1 MQNEVNK
8 PIFVVGSPRS
18 GTSVLT
24 WCLGQHPNI
33 VALPE
38 SSWMGD
44 VAIDLAIRYQIGA
57 ARGIRSVLSAMDI
70 QSDEFFASFGQTIND
85 LILRHRK
92 DLERKRCVVSPPGA
106 HRAPRPSKT
115 SNSKSQ
121 PRARWVDGTPEYSFY
136 ICGLRKL
143 FPKAR
148 FIHIVR
154 DVPSV
159 VRSMLNFHRIAGN
172 RLVANEE
179 EAYDYWLRTDS
190 ACLKAEQAYG
200 PRVVLRLRYS
210 QLVDSPETAMRSVL
224 KFVGERYVTASLKPL
239 QERINSSKVPADF
252 KIGDPKTNSVLV
264 ERATQLSTEMIE
276 TPQPSEASPAA
287 AEEMEAAFYERARYV
302 ATVDSEYHRAKEI
315 IATLQKEHAQQQA
328 SYHAELQRVQKEH
341 AQQQTSYHA
350 ELQRVQKEHAQ
361 QQASYHAELQRV
373 QKEHARQEAAYQAE
387 LRMLQGE
394 RQRHERSI
402 VELTDRL
409 RKQLWDARKLSRLL
423 DEAENAAARLRS
435 SRRWKLANP
444 GTAIQARLFPGKVSL
459 GYGHLEKVVAA
470 YLQWRACRPE
480 IANIDDEI
488 KSLQVP
494 DIARVAQTEPDNE
507 TIDPP
512 NCGTANCAD

>member
-1 MQNEVNK
+1 
-8 PIFVVGSPRS
+8 
-18 GTSVLT
+18 
-24 WCLGQHPNI
+24 
-33 VALPE
+33 
-38 SSWMGD
+38 MGD

-57 ARGIRSVLSAMDI
+57 ARGIRSVLSAMDV

-92 DLERKRCVVSPPGA
+92 DLERKRRVVSPPGA
-106 HRAPRPSKT
+106 HRAPSPSKM
-115 SNSKSQ
+115 SHSKSQ
-121 PRARWVDGTPEYSFY
+121 PRTRWVDGTPEYSFY

-143 FPKAR
+143 FPKAQ

-179 EAYDYWLRTDS
+179 EAYGYWLRAVS

-210 QLVDSPETAMRSVL
+210 ELVDSPETAMRSVL

-252 KIGDPKTNSVLV
+252 KIGDPETDSMLV

-287 AEEMEAAFYERARYV
+287 AEEMEAAFYERVRYV

-328 SYHAELQRVQKEH
+328 SYHAELQRVQAEHAQQQTSYHAELQRVQKEHAWQQASYHAELQRVQAEH

-361 QQASYHAELQRV
+361 QEAS
-373 QKEHARQEAAYQAE
+373 YQAE
-387 LRMLQGE
+387 LRMLQAE

-402 VELTDRL
+402 SELTDRL
-409 RKQLWDARKLSRLL
+409 RKQLWDTRRLSRLL
-423 DEAENAAARLRS
+423 DDAENAAARLRS

-444 GTAIQARLFPGKVSL
+444 GTAIQAKLFPGKMSL

-470 YLQWRACRPE
+470 YSQWRASRPE
-480 IANIDDEI
+480 VANIDDEI
-488 KSLQVP
+488 KSLQFP
-494 DIARVAQTEPDNE
+494 DIPRVAPTEPENE
-507 TIDPP
+507 TIDTP
-512 NCGTANCAD
+512 NCDTANCADKQSSRHCSSV

>member
-1 MQNEVNK
+1 
-8 PIFVVGSPRS
+8 
-18 GTSVLT
+18 
-24 WCLGQHPNI
+24 
-33 VALPE
+33 
-38 SSWMGD
+38 MGD
-44 VAIDLAIRYQIGA
+44 IAIDFAIRYQIGA
-57 ARGIRSVLSAMDI
+57 ARGIRSVLSAMDV

-92 DLERKRCVVSPPGA
+92 DLDRKRRVVSPPGA
-106 HRAPRPSKT
+106 HRAPSPSKT
-115 SNSKSQ
+115 SHPKSQ
-121 PRARWVDGTPEYSFY
+121 PKARWVDGTPEYSFY

-179 EAYDYWLRTDS
+179 EAYGYWLRAVS

-210 QLVDSPETAMRSVL
+210 ELVDSPETAMCSVL

-252 KIGDPKTNSVLV
+252 KIGDPETNSALV

-287 AEEMEAAFYERARYV
+287 AEEMEAAFYERVRYV

-315 IATLQKEHAQQQA
+315 IARLQKEHAQQQA
-328 SYHAELQRVQKEH
+328 SYHV
-341 AQQQTSYHA
+341 
-350 ELQRVQKEHAQ
+350 
-361 QQASYHAELQRV
+361 
-373 QKEHARQEAAYQAE
+373 E
-387 LRMLQGE
+387 LRMLQAE

-402 VELTDRL
+402 SELTDRL
-409 RKQLWDARKLSRLL
+409 RKQLWDTRRLSRLL
-423 DEAENAAARLRS
+423 DDAENAAARLRS

-444 GTAIQARLFPGKVSL
+444 GTAIQAKLFPGKMSL

-470 YLQWRACRPE
+470 YSQWRASRPE
-480 IANIDDEI
+480 VANIDDEI
-488 KSLQVP
+488 NALQFP
-494 DIARVAQTEPDNE
+494 DIPRVAPTEPESE

-512 NCGTANCAD
+512 NCDTANCAD

>member
-1 MQNEVNK
+1 
-8 PIFVVGSPRS
+8 
-18 GTSVLT
+18 
-24 WCLGQHPNI
+24 
-33 VALPE
+33 
-38 SSWMGD
+38 MGD
-44 VAIDLAIRYQIGA
+44 IAIDFAIRYQIGA
-57 ARGIRSVLSAMDI
+57 ARGIRSVLSAMDV

-92 DLERKRCVVSPPGA
+92 DLDRKRRVVSFPGA
-106 HRAPRPSKT
+106 HRAPSPSKT
-115 SNSKSQ
+115 SHPKSQ
-121 PRARWVDGTPEYSFY
+121 PKARWVDGTPEYSFY

-179 EAYDYWLRTDS
+179 EAYGYWLRAVS

-210 QLVDSPETAMRSVL
+210 ELVDSPETAMRSVL
-224 KFVGERYVTASLKPL
+224 KFVGEHYVTASLKPL

-252 KIGDPKTNSVLV
+252 KIGDPETNSALV

-287 AEEMEAAFYERARYV
+287 AEEMEAAFYERVRYV

-315 IATLQKEHAQQQA
+315 IARLQKEHAQQQA

-341 AQQQTSYHA
+341 AQQQ
-350 ELQRVQKEHAQ
+350 
-361 QQASYHAELQRV
+361 ASYHAEL
-373 QKEHARQEAAYQAE
+373 
-387 LRMLQGE
+387 RMLQAE

-402 VELTDRL
+402 SELTDRL
-409 RKQLWDARKLSRLL
+409 RKQLWDTRRLSRLL
-423 DEAENAAARLRS
+423 DDAENAAARLRS

-444 GTAIQARLFPGKVSL
+444 GTAIQAKLFPGKMSL

-470 YLQWRACRPE
+470 YSQWRASRPE
-480 IANIDDEI
+480 VANIDDEI
-488 KSLQVP
+488 NALQFP
-494 DIARVAQTEPDNE
+494 DIPRVAPTEPENE

-512 NCGTANCAD
+512 NCDTATCAD

>member
-1 MQNEVNK
+1 MQNKINK

-18 GTSVLT
+18 DTSVLT

-57 ARGIRSVLSAMDI
+57 ERGIRSILSAMDI
-70 QSDEFFASFGQTIND
+70 YSDEFFASFGQTIND
-85 LILRHRK
+85 LILRHRR
-92 DLERKRCVVSPPGA
+92 DLDRKRRVVSPPGA
-106 HRAPRPSKT
+106 HRAPSPSKT
-115 SNSKSQ
+115 SHSKPQ

-179 EAYDYWLRTDS
+179 QAYDYWLRAVS

-210 QLVDSPETAMRSVL
+210 ELVDAPETAMRSVL

-252 KIGDPKTNSVLV
+252 KIGDPETDPVVV
-264 ERATQLSTEMIE
+264 ERATELSAEMTE
-276 TPQPSEASPAA
+276 TPQPLEASPAA
-287 AEEMEAAFYERARYV
+287 AEEMEAAFYERVRYV
-302 ATVDSEYHRAKEI
+302 ATVDSEYRRAKEI
-315 IATLQKEHAQQQA
+315 IATLQKEHAQQEA
-328 SYHAELQRVQKEH
+328 SYHAELRRMQAEH
-341 AQQQTSYHA
+341 AH
-350 ELQRVQKEHAQ
+350 E
-361 QQASYHAELQRV
+361 QAS
-373 QKEHARQEAAYQAE
+373 YQAE
-387 LRMLQGE
+387 LRRMQAEHAHEQASYHTELQRVEAE

-402 VELTDRL
+402 AELTDRL
-409 RKQLWDARKLSRLL
+409 RKQLWDTSRLSRLL
-423 DEAENAAARLRS
+423 DDTENAAARLRS

-444 GTAIQARLFPGKVSL
+444 GTAIQAKLFPGKASL

-470 YLQWRACRPE
+470 YSQWRASHPE
-480 IANIDDEI
+480 IAKIDDATKAARSSILPSNAQGNSDKKVEDFPEI
-488 KSLQVP
+488 QAVRK
-494 DIARVAQTEPDNE
+494 IAISETSAEPE
-507 TIDPP
+507 
-512 NCGTANCAD
+512 

>member
-1 MQNEVNK
+1 
-8 PIFVVGSPRS
+8 
-18 GTSVLT
+18 
-24 WCLGQHPNI
+24 
-33 VALPE
+33 
-38 SSWMGD
+38 MGD
-44 VAIDLAIRYQIGA
+44 IAIDFAIRYQIGA
-57 ARGIRSVLSAMDI
+57 ARGIRSVLSAMDV

-92 DLERKRCVVSPPGA
+92 DLDRKRRVVSFPGA
-106 HRAPRPSKT
+106 HRAPSPSKT
-115 SNSKSQ
+115 SHPKSQ
-121 PRARWVDGTPEYSFY
+121 PKARWVDGTPEYSFY

-179 EAYDYWLRTDS
+179 EAYGYWLRAVS

-210 QLVDSPETAMRSVL
+210 ELVDSPETAMRSVL

-252 KIGDPKTNSVLV
+252 KIGDPETNSALV

-287 AEEMEAAFYERARYV
+287 AEEMEAAFYERVRYV

-315 IATLQKEHAQQQA
+315 IARLQKEHAQQQA

-361 QQASYHAELQRV
+361 QQASYHV
-373 QKEHARQEAAYQAE
+373 E
-387 LRMLQGE
+387 LRMLQAE

-402 VELTDRL
+402 SELTDRL
-409 RKQLWDARKLSRLL
+409 RKQLWDTRRLSRLL
-423 DEAENAAARLRS
+423 DDAENAAARLRS

-444 GTAIQARLFPGKVSL
+444 GTAIQAKLFPGKMSL

-470 YLQWRACRPE
+470 YSQWRASRPE
-480 IANIDDEI
+480 VANIDDEI
-488 KSLQVP
+488 KSLQFS
-494 DIARVAQTEPDNE
+494 DIPRVAPTGPENE
-507 TIDPP
+507 TIDTP
-512 NCGTANCAD
+512 NCDTANCADKQSSRHCSSV

>member
-1 MQNEVNK
+1 
-8 PIFVVGSPRS
+8 
-18 GTSVLT
+18 
-24 WCLGQHPNI
+24 
-33 VALPE
+33 
-38 SSWMGD
+38 MGD
-44 VAIDLAIRYQIGA
+44 IAIDLAIRYQIGA
-57 ARGIRSVLSAMDI
+57 ARGIRSVLSAMDV

-92 DLERKRCVVSPPGA
+92 DLERKRRAISLPGA
-106 HRAPRPSKT
+106 HRAPTPSKT
-115 SNSKSQ
+115 SHAKSQ

-159 VRSMLNFHRIAGN
+159 VRSMLNFHRIAGS

-179 EAYDYWLRTDS
+179 QAYDYWLRAVS

-210 QLVDSPETAMRSVL
+210 DLVDSPETAMRSVL
-224 KFVGERYVTASLKPL
+224 KFVGERYVAASLKPL
-239 QERINSSKVPADF
+239 QERINSSRVPADF
-252 KIGDPKTNSVLV
+252 KIGDPETDPVLV
-264 ERATQLSTEMIE
+264 ERATRLSTEMIE

-287 AEEMEAAFYERARYV
+287 AEEMEAAFYERVRYV

-328 SYHAELQRVQKEH
+328 SYQ
-341 AQQQTSYHA
+341 A

-361 QQASYHAELQRV
+361 QQASYHAEL
-373 QKEHARQEAAYQAE
+373 
-387 LRMLQGE
+387 RMLQAE

-402 VELTDRL
+402 AELTDRL
-409 RKQLWDARKLSRLL
+409 RKQLWNTRRLSRLL
-423 DEAENAAARLRS
+423 DDAGNAAARLRS

-444 GTAIQARLFPGKVSL
+444 GTAIHVKLFPGKVSL

-470 YLQWRACRPE
+470 YSQWRASCPE

-488 KSLQVP
+488 KSLQFP
-494 DIARVAQTEPDNE
+494 DIPRAAPTEPENE
-507 TIDPP
+507 TINRP
-512 NCGTANCAD
+512 NCDTANCAD

>member
-57 ARGIRSVLSAMDI
+57 ERGIRSILSAMDI
-70 QSDEFFASFGQTIND
+70 YSDEFFASFGQTIND
-85 LILRHRK
+85 LILRHRR
-92 DLERKRCVVSPPGA
+92 DLDRKRRVVSPPGA
-106 HRAPRPSKT
+106 HRAPNPSKT
-115 SNSKSQ
+115 SHSKPQ

-159 VRSMLNFHRIAGN
+159 VRSMLNFHRIAGS

-179 EAYDYWLRTDS
+179 QAYDYWLRAVS

-210 QLVDSPETAMRSVL
+210 ELVDAPETAMRSVL

-252 KIGDPKTNSVLV
+252 KIGDPETDPVLV
-264 ERATQLSTEMIE
+264 ERATELSAEMTE
-276 TPQPSEASPAA
+276 TAQPSEPSPAA
-287 AEEMEAAFYERARYV
+287 PEEMEAAFYERARYV
-302 ATVDSEYHRAKEI
+302 ATVDSEYHRAKQI
-315 IATLQKEHAQQQA
+315 IATLQKEHAQQEASYHAELRRMQAEHAQQEASYRAELRRMQTEHAQEQA
-328 SYHAELQRVQKEH
+328 SYHAELQRV
-341 AQQQTSYHA
+341 
-350 ELQRVQKEHAQ
+350 
-361 QQASYHAELQRV
+361 
-373 QKEHARQEAAYQAE
+373 EA
-387 LRMLQGE
+387 E

-402 VELTDRL
+402 AELTDRL
-409 RKQLWDARKLSRLL
+409 RRQIWDTRRLSRLL
-423 DEAENAAARLRS
+423 DDAENAAARLRS

-488 KSLQVP
+488 KSLQFP

>member
-1 MQNEVNK
+1 
-8 PIFVVGSPRS
+8 
-18 GTSVLT
+18 
-24 WCLGQHPNI
+24 
-33 VALPE
+33 
-38 SSWMGD
+38 MGD
-44 VAIDLAIRYQIGA
+44 IAIDFAIRYQIGA
-57 ARGIRSVLSAMDI
+57 ARGIRSVLSAMDV

-92 DLERKRCVVSPPGA
+92 DLDRKRRVVSFPGA
-106 HRAPRPSKT
+106 HRAPSPSKT
-115 SNSKSQ
+115 SHPKSQ
-121 PRARWVDGTPEYSFY
+121 PKARWVDGTPEYSFY

-179 EAYDYWLRTDS
+179 EAYGYWLRAVS

-210 QLVDSPETAMRSVL
+210 ELVDSPETAMRSVL

-252 KIGDPKTNSVLV
+252 KIGDPETNSALV

-287 AEEMEAAFYERARYV
+287 AEEMEAAFYERVRYV

-373 QKEHARQEAAYQAE
+373 QKEHAQQQTSYHAELQRVQKEHAQQQASYHVE
-387 LRMLQGE
+387 LRMLQAE

-402 VELTDRL
+402 SELTDRL
-409 RKQLWDARKLSRLL
+409 RKQLWDTRRLSRLL
-423 DEAENAAARLRS
+423 DDAENAAARLRS

-444 GTAIQARLFPGKVSL
+444 GTAIQAKLFPGKMSL

-470 YLQWRACRPE
+470 YSQWRASRPE
-480 IANIDDEI
+480 VANIDDEI
-488 KSLQVP
+488 NALQFP
-494 DIARVAQTEPDNE
+494 DIPRVAPTEPENE

-512 NCGTANCAD
+512 NCDTATCAD

>member
-1 MQNEVNK
+1 MRYEVNY

-57 ARGIRSVLSAMDI
+57 ARGIRSVLTMCHN
-70 QSDEFFASFGQTIND
+70 QVVEFFASFGQTIND
-85 LILRHRK
+85 LIVTHRK
-92 DLERKRCVVSPPGA
+92 DLERKRRVLSSAGAYRPPS
-106 HRAPRPSKT
+106 PSKI
-115 SNSKSQ
+115 SHSKSQ

-179 EAYDYWLRTDS
+179 EAYDYWLRTVS

-239 QERINSSKVPADF
+239 QARINSSKVPADL
-252 KIGDPKTNSVLV
+252 KIGDAKTNSMLV
-264 ERATQLSTEMIE
+264 ERQTQLSTEMIE

-341 AQQQTSYHA
+341 AQQQASYHA

-373 QKEHARQEAAYQAE
+373 QKEHARQEAEYQAE
-387 LRMLQGE
+387 LRMLQGARPRQE
-394 RQRHERSI
+394 RTI

-409 RKQLWDARKLSRLL
+409 RKQLWDARKLSRWL
-423 DEAENAAARLRS
+423 DEPETAAARLRS

-444 GTAIQARLFPGKVSL
+444 GTAIQARVFPGKVSL

-470 YLQWRACRPE
+470 YLQLRSCRPE

-488 KSLQVP
+488 KSLQFP

>member
-1 MQNEVNK
+1 MQNKINK

-38 SSWMGD
+38 SGWMGD
-44 VAIDLAIRYQIGA
+44 VAIDLAIRYQIGS
-57 ARGIRSVLSAMDI
+57 ARGIRSILSAMDI
-70 QSDEFFASFGQTIND
+70 QSDQFFASFGQTVND
-85 LILRHRK
+85 LILKHRK
-92 DLERKRCVVSPPGA
+92 DLERKRRVVSPPGA
-106 HRAPRPSKT
+106 HRAPSFSKM
-115 SNSKSQ
+115 SHSRSQ

-179 EAYDYWLRTDS
+179 QAYDYWLRAVS

-200 PRVVLRLRYS
+200 PRVVFRLRYS
-210 QLVDSPETAMRSVL
+210 ELVDSPETAMRSVL

-239 QERINSSKVPADF
+239 QERINSSNVPADF
-252 KIGDPKTNSVLV
+252 KIGDPETDSALV
-264 ERATQLSTEMIE
+264 ERATQLSTEMTE
-276 TPQPSEASPAA
+276 TPQPSEPSPAA

-302 ATVDSEYHRAKEI
+302 ATVDSEYHRAKQI
-315 IATLQKEHAQQQA
+315 IATLQKEHAQQEASYHAELRRMQAEHAQQEASYRAELRRIQAEHAQEQA
-328 SYHAELQRVQKEH
+328 SYHAELQRV
-341 AQQQTSYHA
+341 
-350 ELQRVQKEHAQ
+350 
-361 QQASYHAELQRV
+361 
-373 QKEHARQEAAYQAE
+373 EA
-387 LRMLQGE
+387 E

-402 VELTDRL
+402 AELTDRL
-409 RKQLWDARKLSRLL
+409 RRQLWDIRRLSRLL
-423 DEAENAAARLRS
+423 DDAENAAARLRS

-444 GTAIQARLFPGKVSL
+444 GTAIQAKLFPGKVSL
-459 GYGHLEKVVAA
+459 GYGHLEKIVAA
-470 YLQWRACRPE
+470 YSQWRASHPE
-480 IANIDDEI
+480 IAKIEDATKGARSSILPSNAQGNSDKKVEDFPEMQSVR
-488 KSLQVP
+488 K
-494 DIARVAQTEPDNE
+494 IAISETSAEPE
-507 TIDPP
+507 
-512 NCGTANCAD
+512 

>member
-179 EAYDYWLRTDS
+179 QAYDYWLRAVS

-210 QLVDSPETAMRSVL
+210 DLVDSPETAMRSVL
-224 KFVGERYVTASLKPL
+224 KFVGERYVAASLKPL

-387 LRMLQGE
+387 LRMLQAE

-488 KSLQVP
+488 KSLQFP

>member
-1 MQNEVNK
+1 
-8 PIFVVGSPRS
+8 VGSPRS

-38 SSWMGD
+38 SGWMGD
-44 VAIDLAIRYQIGA
+44 VAIDLAVRYQIGA

-70 QSDEFFASFGQTIND
+70 QFDEFFASFGQTIND
-85 LILRHRK
+85 LIVTHRK
-92 DLERKRCVVSPPGA
+92 DLERKRRVLSLPGA
-106 HRAPRPSKT
+106 HRSPSPSKIGH
-115 SNSKSQ
+115 SKSQ

-179 EAYDYWLRTDS
+179 QAYDYWLRAVS

-210 QLVDSPETAMRSVL
+210 ELVDAPETAMRSVL

-252 KIGDPKTNSVLV
+252 KIGDPETDPVLV
-264 ERATQLSTEMIE
+264 ERATELSAEMTE
-276 TPQPSEASPAA
+276 TPQPLEASPAA
-287 AEEMEAAFYERARYV
+287 AEEMEAAFYERVRYV

-315 IATLQKEHAQQQA
+315 IATLQKEHAQQEA
-328 SYHAELQRVQKEH
+328 SYHAELRRMQAEH
-341 AQQQTSYHA
+341 AQQETSYRA
-350 ELQRVQKEHAQ
+350 ELRRTQAEHAQ
-361 QQASYHAELQRV
+361 QEASYRA
-373 QKEHARQEAAYQAE
+373 
-387 LRMLQGE
+387 E

-402 VELTDRL
+402 AELTDRL
-409 RKQLWDARKLSRLL
+409 RKQLWNTRKLSRLL
-423 DEAENAAARLRS
+423 DDAENAAARLRS

-444 GTAIQARLFPGKVSL
+444 GTAIQAKLFPGKVSL

-470 YLQWRACRPE
+470 YSQWRASHPE
-480 IANIDDEI
+480 IAKIDDATKAARSSILPSNAQGNSDKKVEDFPEI
-488 KSLQVP
+488 QSVRK
-494 DIARVAQTEPDNE
+494 IAISETSAEPE
-507 TIDPP
+507 
-512 NCGTANCAD
+512 

>member
-1 MQNEVNK
+1 MQNKINK

-38 SSWMGD
+38 SGWMGD
-44 VAIDLAIRYQIGA
+44 VAIDLAIRYQIGS
-57 ARGIRSVLSAMDI
+57 ARGIRSILSAMDI
-70 QSDEFFASFGQTIND
+70 QSDEFFASFGQTVND

-92 DLERKRCVVSPPGA
+92 DLERKRRVVSPPGA
-106 HRAPRPSKT
+106 HRAPSFSKM
-115 SNSKSQ
+115 SHSKSQ

-179 EAYDYWLRTDS
+179 QAYDYWLRAVS

-200 PRVVLRLRYS
+200 PRVVFRLRYS
-210 QLVDSPETAMRSVL
+210 DLVDAPETAMRSVL
-224 KFVGERYVTASLKPL
+224 KFVGERYVAASLTPL

-252 KIGDPKTNSVLV
+252 KIGDPETDSVLV
-264 ERATQLSTEMIE
+264 ERATQLSTEMTE
-276 TPQPSEASPAA
+276 TPQPSEPSPAA

-302 ATVDSEYHRAKEI
+302 ATVDSEYHRAKQI
-315 IATLQKEHAQQQA
+315 IATLQKEHAQQEASYYAELQRMQAEHAQHEA
-328 SYHAELQRVQKEH
+328 SYHA
-341 AQQQTSYHA
+341 
-350 ELQRVQKEHAQ
+350 
-361 QQASYHAELQRV
+361 
-373 QKEHARQEAAYQAE
+373 
-387 LRMLQGE
+387 E

-402 VELTDRL
+402 AELTDRL
-409 RKQLWDARKLSRLL
+409 RRQLWDTRRLSRLL
-423 DEAENAAARLRS
+423 DDTENAATRLRS

-444 GTAIQARLFPGKVSL
+444 GTAIQAKLFPGKVSL
-459 GYGHLEKVVAA
+459 GYGHLEKIVAA
-470 YLQWRACRPE
+470 YSQWRASHPE
-480 IANIDDEI
+480 IAKIEDATKAARSSILPSNAQGNSDKKVEDFPEI
-488 KSLQVP
+488 QSVRK
-494 DIARVAQTEPDNE
+494 IAISETSAEPE
-507 TIDPP
+507 
-512 NCGTANCAD
+512 

>member
-1 MQNEVNK
+1 
-8 PIFVVGSPRS
+8 
-18 GTSVLT
+18 
-24 WCLGQHPNI
+24 
-33 VALPE
+33 
-38 SSWMGD
+38 MGD
-44 VAIDLAIRYQIGA
+44 FAIDLAVRYQIGA

-70 QSDEFFASFGQTIND
+70 QFDEFFASFGQTIND
-85 LILRHRK
+85 LIVTHRK
-92 DLERKRCVVSPPGA
+92 DLERKRRLLSPAGA
-106 HRAPRPSKT
+106 YRPPSPSKI
-115 SNSKSQ
+115 SDSKSQ

-179 EAYDYWLRTDS
+179 QAYDYWLRAVS

-210 QLVDSPETAMRSVL
+210 ELVDAPETAMRSVL

-252 KIGDPKTNSVLV
+252 KIGDPETDPALV
-264 ERATQLSTEMIE
+264 ERATELSAEMTE
-276 TPQPSEASPAA
+276 TPQPLEASPAA
-287 AEEMEAAFYERARYV
+287 AEEMEAAFYERVRYV

-315 IATLQKEHAQQQA
+315 IATLQKEHAQQEA
-328 SYHAELQRVQKEH
+328 SYHAELRRMQAEH
-341 AQQQTSYHA
+341 AQQETSYRA
-350 ELQRVQKEHAQ
+350 ELRRTQAEHAQ
-361 QQASYHAELQRV
+361 QEASYRA
-373 QKEHARQEAAYQAE
+373 
-387 LRMLQGE
+387 E

-402 VELTDRL
+402 AELTDRL
-409 RKQLWDARKLSRLL
+409 RKQLWNTRKLSRLL
-423 DEAENAAARLRS
+423 DDAENAAARLRS

-444 GTAIQARLFPGKVSL
+444 GTAIQAKLFPGKVSL

-470 YLQWRACRPE
+470 YSQWRASHPE
-480 IANIDDEI
+480 IAKIDDATKAARSSILPSNAQGNSDKKVEDFPEI
-488 KSLQVP
+488 QAVRK
-494 DIARVAQTEPDNE
+494 IAISETSAEPE
-507 TIDPP
+507 
-512 NCGTANCAD
+512 

>member
-1 MQNEVNK
+1 
-8 PIFVVGSPRS
+8 
-18 GTSVLT
+18 
-24 WCLGQHPNI
+24 
-33 VALPE
+33 
-38 SSWMGD
+38 MGD

-154 DVPSV
+154 DVSSV

-179 EAYDYWLRTDS
+179 EAYDYWLRTVS

-252 KIGDPKTNSVLV
+252 KIGDPKTNSMLV

-315 IATLQKEHAQQQA
+315 IATL
-328 SYHAELQRVQKEH
+328 
-341 AQQQTSYHA
+341 
-350 ELQRVQKEHAQ
+350 QKEHAQ

-488 KSLQVP
+488 KSLQFP